1 MATENSIVAHSSFH
15 FEDLQLSS
23 KDFYTSVE
31 ETLKHFEYPDLR
43 ISRVNLFQ
51 SGFTS
56 GFREYLCIQH
66 KEHRFYI
73 CAAPFGRSYF
83 ISWWLKEQ
91 LSMSTVLLSYIP
103 FIGASLARNNSKKSF
118 YQIDSENLFLES
130 IKGVVNTLVEKVQQ
144 EKGLRTAQH

>member
-23 KDFYTSVE
+23 KEFYATIE
-31 ETLKHFEYPDLR
+31 EQLKYYEYPNLR
-43 ISRVNLFQ
+43 IKRVNFFEN
-51 SGFTS
+51 SVFS
-56 GFREYLCIQH
+56 SFREYLCVQY

-91 LSMSTVLLSYIP
+91 MSLWMVLLSYIP
-103 FIGASLARNNSKKSF
+103 FIGARLVRNNTKKSF
-118 YQIDSENLFLES
+118 YQTDTENLFLES
-130 IKGVVNTLVEKVQQ
+130 IKGVVNALVDKVKQ
-144 EKGLRTAQH
+144 EKGVRVVQN